1 MAETTTRTLAAPQ
14 PATPHRWL
22 TLGVV
27 ALAQL
32 MVALDATIVS
42 IALPSAQS
50 ALGFS
55 DADRGWVISA
65 YTLSFG
71 GLLLLGGRLADY
83 LGRKRA
89 FLLGLAAFA
98 FASTLGGAAPNFA
111 VLIIARSLQG
121 ASGAL
126 LAPTALSLLAVTFTE
141 PRERANAF
149 AVYGTIAGTGGA
161 LGLLLGG
168 AITQLVDWR
177 WCLYVNDAIAVVAA
191 VGGWF
196 VIADVRFPNRPGFD
210 IPGVILGTG
219 ALGSLV
225 YACTRAITEGWTS
238 GSVLGLVAGSAVLL
252 ALFVWRETRA
262 ETPLLP
268 LGIVLDRNRG
278 GAYISAALMI
288 AGMFGAFLFIT
299 YYLQVVLHYSPFQ
312 AGLAFLPLSLA
323 GQLGSWAIASRLM
336 PYVPPRFLMAPGA
349 LVAAAGLALLTQI
362 QVDSGYASLILP
374 AEILIGVGISCV
386 MVPAFSV
393 GTHGVDPREAGAA
406 AATVNAAGQVGGS
419 VGTAV
424 LNMVATSATVSY
436 LAARHLGPAFH
447 VQALVYGY
455 AQAAAYGAAILAA
468 AAIAAA
474 ILVNAPA
481 PKAAT
486 PSGSKGSSTIAEP
499 TGST

>member
-1 MAETTTRTLAAPQ
+1 
-14 PATPHRWL
+14 
-22 TLGVV
+22 
-27 ALAQL
+27 
-32 MVALDATIVS
+32 MVC
-42 IALPSAQS
+42 
-50 ALGFS
+50 FS
-55 DADRGWVISA
+55 
-65 YTLSFG
+65 
-71 GLLLLGGRLADY
+71 LGGRLADY

-111 VLIIARSLQG
+111 VLIVARALQG

-177 WCLYVNDAIAVVAA
+177 WCLYVNDAIAVIAA

-196 VIADVRFPNRPGFD
+196 VIADIRFPNRPGFD
-210 IPGVILGTG
+210 IPGAILGSG
-219 ALGSLV
+219 AVVAVV
-225 YACTRAITEGWTS
+225 YACTRAINEGWTS
-238 GSVLGLVAGSAVLL
+238 GTVLGLVAASAVLL
-252 ALFVWRETRA
+252 VLFVWRERHA
-262 ETPLLP
+262 ATPLLP
-268 LGIVLDRNRG
+268 LNIVLDRNRG

-299 YYLQVVLHYSPFQ
+299 YYLQVVLHYSPFK

-323 GQLGSWAIASRLM
+323 AQVGSWAIASRLM
-336 PYVPPRFLMAPGA
+336 PHVPPRFLMAPGA

-374 AEILIGVGISCV
+374 AEILIGIGISCV

-393 GTHGVDPREAGAA
+393 GTLGVNPREAGAA

-419 VGTAV
+419 IGTAV
-424 LNMVATSATVSY
+424 LNMVATSATVAY
-436 LAARHLGPAFH
+436 LAAHHLGPAAQ
-447 VQALVYGY
+447 VQGLVYGY
-455 AQAAAYGAAILAA
+455 AQAAVYGAAILAI
-468 AAIAAA
+468 AAIVAA

-481 PKAAT
+481 PKPAT
-486 PSGSKGSSTIAEP
+486 G
-499 TGST
+499 